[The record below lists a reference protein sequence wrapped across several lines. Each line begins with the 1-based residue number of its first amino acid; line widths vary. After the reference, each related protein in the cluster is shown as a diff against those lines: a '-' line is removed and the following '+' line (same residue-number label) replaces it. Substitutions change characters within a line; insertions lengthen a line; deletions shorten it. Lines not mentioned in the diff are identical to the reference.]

1 MADTICASQGP
12 RNPRLGEVLLAEQCV
27 TARLSTG
34 TTEKSSPPRG
44 GRARKRAHL
53 VLDAAQAHLHLD
65 LIGLDERCT
74 NLRFIPHKG
83 RRGGAINANFSR
95 DLERAQ
101 EHNNKGFGI
110 YLQPNVGNGTKADD
124 VTACTCLFIEFD
136 HMSIEEQL
144 VIWRECGLPEPTFMV
159 LTQGRSVH
167 LYWVFTV
174 PIEPER
180 WVVLLDRLHLAAPG
194 CDQSCKGKNRMMRMA
209 GAHYINADGESN
221 GVSEVINVTGYR
233 YDAAFFEETLPLLPS
248 RQPCNRAPRKFPR
261 TPGNLR
267 KIAEALDCIPQRVE
281 GSGTY
286 SEYRNILWGLIAA
299 CGEEGYREEVAI
311 DLMEA
316 HSPSRECGW
325 HIPQVARSG
334 GEQIGPGT
342 LFHYAKQ
349 HGWRSHE

>member
-1 MADTICASQGP
+1 
-12 RNPRLGEVLLAEQCV
+12 
-27 TARLSTG
+27 
-34 TTEKSSPPRG
+34 
-44 GRARKRAHL
+44 
-53 VLDAAQAHLHLD
+53 
-65 LIGLDERCT
+65 
-74 NLRFIPHKG
+74 
-83 RRGGAINANFSR
+83 
-95 DLERAQ
+95 
-101 EHNNKGFGI
+101 
-110 YLQPNVGNGTKADD
+110 
-124 VTACTCLFIEFD
+124 
-136 HMSIEEQL
+136 
-144 VIWRECGLPEPTFMV
+144 
-159 LTQGRSVH
+159 
-167 LYWVFTV
+167 
-174 PIEPER
+174 
-180 WVVLLDRLHLAAPG
+180 
-194 CDQSCKGKNRMMRMA
+194 MMRMA

-248 RQPCNRAPRKFPR
+248 RQPCNRAARKFPR

-267 KIAEALDCIPQRVE
+267 KIAEALDCIPRRVE

-342 LFHYAKQ
+342 LFHYANQ
-349 HGWRSHE
+349 HGWRGHE